1 MLELSKPNMRHL
13 TESLVPALMIFNKR
27 SNKLRQRPPLFS
39 IHMIALITVRGLSD
53 GRPTFTQLLNKNFI
67 LLHCLSFTSFKL
79 ILSLLM
85 FFIYLGLPTTSN
97 PNIDL
102 SRSHLNHC
110 TEELTPDRLNS
121 RVNSR
126 IKQLHLK
133 RKPRSVE
140 DIIISA
146 SAEFMLTVDDEVRE
160 KYFADALHFLQ
171 ERYVKENVM

>member
-1 MLELSKPNMRHL
+1 MVASCYYFFTFRIINTFKLIMLFKRATRRLLELSKPNMRHL

-85 FFIYLGLPTTSN
+85 FFIYLGLQTAPSN
-97 PNIDL
+97 P
-102 SRSHLNHC
+102 RSTLW
-110 TEELTPDRLNS
+110 EIYNS
-121 RVNSR
+121 
-126 IKQLHLK
+126 
-133 RKPRSVE
+133 
-140 DIIISA
+140 
-146 SAEFMLTVDDEVRE
+146 TTW
-160 KYFADALHFLQ
+160 
-171 ERYVKENVM
+171 